1 MSQEP
6 NKPRPCPF
14 CGFAPAGPLALVEGK
29 VWTVNCRGQLSHDA
43 HSMSWVSAEDA
54 VRIWNRRPGEFE
66 ADDGRDFR

>member
-1 MSQEP
+1 
-6 NKPRPCPF
+6 
-14 CGFAPAGPLALVEGK
+14 VEGK

-66 ADDGRDFR
+66 ADDGRDYR